1 MGTSVN
7 QTLNM
12 IIIQVCQL
20 TAEAISLRSETETIL
35 KTIFLSGLEMKKVGV
50 PVLVTDCN
58 ISVAKWK

>member
-1 MGTSVN
+1 
-7 QTLNM
+7 M